1 MGSSNP
7 PVLHTSQPCPL
18 TRFNRLHTFLYSG
31 AILSLLHRHLS
42 SLPASPSL
50 LSSSLLLLSDLVL
63 ALMWLFLQAF
73 RWRPVRREEHPH
85 LLLEATTGHDGL
97 QQQQLLPAL
106 DVFIC
111 TADPYKEPPASVA
124 STALSVM
131 AYDYPAEKISV
142 YVSDDGGSELTLFAF
157 VEAARFARHWLPFCK
172 ENAIDRRSPDAYFSS
187 SAGSR
192 DGGYGSEKIKLMYQS
207 MKEKVESTMEKGFVS
222 NDLIVHEED
231 YDILKKGKGFTRR
244 DHPSIV
250 QVLLESGKDCDIN
263 GNAMPN
269 LIYVSREKS
278 STSPHNFK
286 AGALNALLRVSS
298 VMTNAPI
305 LLTLDCDMCSNDP
318 QAPQRA
324 LCYLL
329 DPSMASELSF
339 VQFPQ
344 RYRGLNRG
352 DIYGG
357 ELRRLFRINSR
368 GLDGLCGP
376 NYVGT
381 GCFFVRR
388 SLFGPPP
395 SSSPPSSPCAL
406 VGVDHARKADV
417 SIRADGIVK
426 KAHEVAGCQ
435 YELGTTWGSMIGFR
449 YGSLVEDYHTGY
461 RLHCEG
467 WRSVFCDPER
477 PAFLGDS
484 PRNLNDGLSQ
494 CRRWVVGLYEVAF
507 SRFSPLTYGTR
518 KASFPA
524 GLCYAYYAFWGTWC
538 IPITTY
544 ALIPQ
549 LGLIYDTPLFPKVSS
564 TWFYLYA
571 YLFLASY
578 CHDLIEFMKAEGTIR
593 RWWSDQRMWMIRSLT
608 SFSFGT
614 MEYGLNQMGVSA
626 PGFSLTSKV
635 MEDEQN
641 ALYDKGVFYF
651 GVPSPFFAVLGTV
664 AIMNLGS
671 LVVGVFKATRK
682 EEGFD
687 EMFMQLFISGF
698 AVLNCLPVIEAMF
711 IRRDGGKIPRKIT
724 NISILL
730 AGLLCSFGYFI
741 F

>member
-7 PVLHTSQPCPL
+7 RPPHLPTMPPDQL
-18 TRFNRLHTFLYSG
+18 QRLHTFLYSA
-31 AILSLLHRHLS
+31 AILSLPTATSPPSPPPPPS
-42 SLPASPSL
+42 SPPPSSSSPTSSSPSCG
-50 LSSSLLLLSDLVL
+50 SSS
-63 ALMWLFLQAF
+63 
-73 RWRPVRREEHPH
+73 RPS
-85 LLLEATTGHDGL
+85 AG
-97 QQQQLLPAL
+97 
-106 DVFIC
+106 
-111 TADPYKEPPASVA
+111 
-124 STALSVM
+124 
-131 AYDYPAEKISV
+131 
-142 YVSDDGGSELTLFAF
+142 
-157 VEAARFARHWLPFCK
+157 ARFAARSTPTSSSKQRSAAGTTACSSSSSPPSTCSYAPRTPARSRRRAWRAPRSRSWPTTTRPRRYRCTSRTTAAPSSRCSPSWRPRGSRGTGSPSARRTVSIRGLPM
-172 ENAIDRRSPDAYFSS
+172 PTSS
-187 SAGSR
+187 SAGR
-192 DGGYGSEKIKLMYQS
+192 DGYGSEKIRLMYQS
-207 MKEKVESTMEKGFVS
+207 MKEKVESTVEKGFVS
-222 NDLIVHEED
+222 NDLIIHEEED
-231 YDILKKGKGFTRR
+231 YDILKKGKGFSRR
-244 DHPSIV
+244 DHPSTI

-286 AGALNALLRVSS
+286 AGALNTLLRVSS

-305 LLTLDCDMCSNDP
+305 FLTLDCDMCSNDP

-329 DPSMASELSF
+329 DPSMASKLSF

-344 RYRGLNRG
+344 RYRGLDDD

-357 ELRRLFRINSR
+357 ELRRLFRINSQ

-388 SLFGPPP
+388 SLFGPP
-395 SSSPPSSPCAL
+395 SSLPSSPSAFA
-406 VGVDHARKADV
+406 GVDCTTKADV
-417 SIRADGIVK
+417 SIRSDGIVK
-426 KAHEVAGCQ
+426 KAHEVAGCR
-435 YELGTTWGSMIGFR
+435 YELHTMWGSMIGFR
-449 YGSLVEDYHTGY
+449 YGSLVEDYYTGY

-518 KASFPA
+518 KASFST
-524 GLCYAYYAFWGTWC
+524 GLCYAYYAFWGAWC
-538 IPITTY
+538 IPITVY

-564 TWFYLYA
+564 TGFCLYT

-578 CHDLIEFMKAEGTIR
+578 CHDLIEFLRVEGTTR
-593 RWWSDQRMWMIRSLT
+593 RWWSDQRMWMIRGLT

-614 MEYGLNQMGVSA
+614 MEYALNRMGVSA

-635 MEDEQN
+635 MEDDQN

-651 GVPSPFFAVLGTV
+651 GVPSPFFTLLGTV
-664 AIMNLGS
+664 AITNLSS

-687 EMFMQLFISGF
+687 EMFLQIFISGF

-711 IRRDGGKIPRKIT
+711 IRRDGGRIPRKIT
-724 NISILL
+724 NLSILL